1 MKKLTYLL
9 LIVLC
14 LMCTSCNQIVPSF
27 KENQIIEDSG
37 SEEPI
42 PSQPTYDILPD
53 LEYNEPADSLLG
65 VDAGDLSGLKAAVD
79 RVGYNYACQTKVYF
93 NEIAVERVIYNY
105 KKSHLRVAFSLE

>member
-27 KENQIIEDSG
+27 KENEIVEDPIPD
-37 SEEPI
+37 ETI

-53 LEYNEPADSLLG
+53 LEYNEPSDSLVG

-79 RVGYNYACQTKVYF
+79 KVGYNYACQTKVYF
-93 NEIAVERVIYNY
+93 NAIAVERSLGGGYNY
-105 KKSHLRVAFSLE
+105 ICR